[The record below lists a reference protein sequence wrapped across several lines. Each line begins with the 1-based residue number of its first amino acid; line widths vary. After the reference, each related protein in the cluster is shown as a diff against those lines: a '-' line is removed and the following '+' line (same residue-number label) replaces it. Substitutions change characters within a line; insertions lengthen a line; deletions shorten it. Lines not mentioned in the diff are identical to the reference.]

1 MLNPILPRGGS
12 GGVSLTPEDFPEA
25 DVVTGVDL
33 VLLAIENEFASASVN
48 KLLQPVTE
56 RLDALEGGDS
66 GEEEV
71 DGVIQKN
78 KVFSYTGRII
88 GDVGAIELTR
98 TMESLGLSAAASFA
112 FTLTGV
118 TGGISV
124 PVQPIDTVNTV
135 FVNVRAA
142 LAAKSAS
149 TFMNIGLYAGST
161 LIEVLPANR
170 TVSVVS
176 SNLVAQALGI
186 AGKNAKS
193 YTKSEPLSVNG
204 QLVSSGNGYSSVAND
219 LPELFQKTAALER
232 ASGRVISV
240 ENSVI
245 ALQSTVS
252 EQATIISNLQS
263 NLADV
268 TNRLS
273 TAETTISEQATT
285 IVNIVNRLDAL
296 EGKVIESGTPRYSS
310 STAFIT
316 QGLTSA
322 SPETE

>member
-1 MLNPILPRGGS
+1 MLTPILPRGS
-12 GGVSLTPEDFPEA
+12 GGGSLTPEDFPEA

-33 VLLAIENEFASASVN
+33 VLLAIENEFASAPVN
-48 KLLQPVTE
+48 KLLQPVTD
-56 RLDALEGGDS
+56 RLDALEGDGG

-88 GDVGAIELTR
+88 GDVGAIELSR
-98 TMESLGLSAAASFA
+98 TMESLGLASPTNFA
-112 FTLTGV
+112 FSLTNV
-118 TGGISV
+118 SGGISV
-124 PVQPIDTVNTV
+124 PVQTIDTVETV
-135 FVNVRAA
+135 FANVRSA
-142 LAAKSAS
+142 LASKGAS
-149 TFMNIGLYAGST
+149 TYMNIGLYAGST

-170 TVSVVS
+170 TISFSS

-232 ASGRVISV
+232 ASGRVVSV
-240 ENSVI
+240 ENTVLS
-245 ALQSTVS
+245 LQSTVS
-252 EQATIISNLQS
+252 EQSTTISSLQS
-263 NLADV
+263 NLSDV
-268 TNRLS
+268 TARL
-273 TAETTISEQATT
+273 TAAETTISDQAAT
-285 IVNIVNRLDAL
+285 IVNIISRLDVL
-296 EGKVIESGTPRYSS
+296 EGQVIESGTPRYSS
-310 STAFIT
+310 SSAFIT

-322 SPETE
+322 SPEIE

>member
-1 MLNPILPRGGS
+1 MLTPILPRGS

-33 VLLAIENEFASASVN
+33 VLLAIENEFASAPVN
-48 KLLQPVTE
+48 RLLQPVTD
-56 RLDALEGGDS
+56 RLDALEGGS
-66 GEEEV
+66 GGEEEV
-71 DGVIQKN
+71 NGVIQKN

-88 GDVGAIELTR
+88 GDVGAIELSR
-98 TMESLGLSAAASFA
+98 TMESLGLSAPANFA
-112 FTLTGV
+112 FSLTGA

-124 PVQPIDTVNTV
+124 PVQPIDSVETV
-135 FVNVRAA
+135 FANVRSA
-142 LAAKSAS
+142 LSAKGANSY
-149 TFMNIGLYAGST
+149 MNIGIYAGST

-170 TVSVVS
+170 TISFVS
-176 SNLVAQALGI
+176 SNLVAQAFGI
-186 AGKNAKS
+186 AGKTAKS

-232 ASGRVISV
+232 ATGRVVSV
-240 ENSVI
+240 ENTVI

-252 EQATIISNLQS
+252 EQETIISNLQS

-268 TNRLS
+268 TARLTAAENIIS
-273 TAETTISEQATT
+273 TQASTIS
-285 IVNIVNRLDAL
+285 NIVDRLDSL

-322 SPETE
+322 SPEDV